1 MMSSTSDNEYGRG
14 GAVDREAEADSRPDD
29 TELEETTCFA
39 AADSDWSAKVLRE
52 ATNLLMAG
60 KSREVARLCH
70 QVIEHDPQ
78 NLAGYELLGMA
89 EEENGNLHLALQA
102 YEQVVALDP
111 ERKADKEKVLA
122 LRERLAEEPAEPEDE
137 QDRRLKLL
145 NRWATVALVASLLL
159 LMGVAIAVFALRAHN
174 TRLAQA
180 SHDQAFDVCV
190 ARGKQLMAA
199 ERYDEA
205 MAAFREADQ
214 TKSGD
219 AGVRKLWDE
228 AYREYCAAVI
238 RDYRSLGGKLS
249 LEPRQN
255 PFAPVPVGPQEGGT
269 SDSSATG
276 YRPGRSVPLPPDTRV
291 ANLPPALFYGPEGP
305 PEFLEYDVPE
315 FVPSGTGPPTDSSPS
330 GQSSLPAQPYDQQPT
345 GQISISVG
353 QSPGSSAAR
362 QSAEALRREADG
374 LRREGSYQEAITR
387 YQTAEQRYNQ
397 EIEQDPSAK
406 AVGETAIKSIRQSIK
421 VCEEKI
427 GR

>member
-1 MMSSTSDNEYGRG
+1 MMSSTSDDEYGRR
-14 GAVDREAEADSRPDD
+14 GAVDREAEADSGPDD

-39 AADSDWSAKVLRE
+39 AADSDWSAEVLRE
-52 ATNLLMAG
+52 ATNLLTAG

-70 QVIEHDPQ
+70 QVIEQEPR
-78 NLAGYELLGMA
+78 NIAGYELLGMA

-122 LRERLAEEPAEPEDE
+122 LRERLAEEPTQPEDE
-137 QDRRLKLL
+137 PGWRLKLL
-145 NRWATVALVASLLL
+145 NRWATVVLVASLLL
-159 LMGVAIAVFALRAHN
+159 LIGVVIAVFVLRAHN
-174 TRLAQA
+174 TRLAQTKQE
-180 SHDQAFDVCV
+180 QAFAAYL

-199 ERYDEA
+199 ERYDRA

-214 TKSGD
+214 IKSGD

-255 PFAPVPVGPQEGGT
+255 PFAPVPVGPQEPGG
-269 SDSSATG
+269 SGSSATG
-276 YRPGRSVPLPPDTRV
+276 YRAGGSVPPPPDTRV
-291 ANLPPALFYGPEGP
+291 VDLPLALSYAPEGP
-305 PEFLEYDVPE
+305 PEFLGYEVPP
-315 FVPSGTGPPTDSSPS
+315 FVESGTASSTDSSAA
-330 GQSSLPAQPYDQQPT
+330 GQALPLAQEYEQQAT
-345 GQISISVG
+345 GQISIWMN
-353 QSPGSSAAR
+353 QPPGGNTPR
-362 QSAEALRREADG
+362 QSAEALRRQADG
-374 LRREGSYQEAITR
+374 LRSEGNYNEAITR

-397 EIEQDPSAK
+397 EIEQNPSAK
-406 AVGETAIKSIRQSIK
+406 AAKQAAIKSIRQSIK
-421 VCEEKI
+421 VLQEKL

>member
-1 MMSSTSDNEYGRG
+1 MSSSSDDEYGRG
-14 GAVDREAEADSRPDD
+14 GAVDREAEGDSGPDD
-29 TELEETTCFA
+29 TQLEETTRFA

-52 ATNLLMAG
+52 ATNLLTAG

-70 QVIEHDPQ
+70 QVIEREPQ
-78 NLAGYELLGMA
+78 NIAVYELLAMA

-111 ERKADKEKVLA
+111 ERKADEEKVLA

-159 LMGVAIAVFALRAHN
+159 LMGVAITVFALRAHSA
-174 TRLAQA
+174 RLGQT
-180 SHDQAFDVCV
+180 SQEQAFDVCV

-199 ERYDEA
+199 ERYDGA
-205 MAAFREADQ
+205 MAAFREAAQ
-214 TKSGD
+214 IKSGD

-255 PFAPVPVGPQEGGT
+255 PFAPVPVGPREAGA
-269 SDSSATG
+269 SDSSASG
-276 YRPGRSVPLPPDTRV
+276 YTAGRYVPPPPDTRV
-291 ANLPPALFYGPEGP
+291 ADLPRALFDDEGP
-305 PEFLEYDVPE
+305 LDFSQYEVPE
-315 FVPSGTGPPTDSSPS
+315 FFESGTAPPTDSNPP
-330 GQSSLPAQPYDQQPT
+330 GQSPLLAQQYEQQPA

-353 QSPGSSAAR
+353 QSPAGSAAR
-362 QSAEALRREADG
+362 QSAAALRHEADG
-374 LRREGSYQEAITR
+374 LRRQGNYQEAIAR

-406 AVGETAIKSIRQSIK
+406 AANQASIKSIRQSIK
-421 VCEEKI
+421 VCEERI

>member
-1 MMSSTSDNEYGRG
+1 MSSSSDDEYGRG
-14 GAVDREAEADSRPDD
+14 GAVDREAEGDSGPDD
-29 TELEETTCFA
+29 TQLEETTRFA

-52 ATNLLMAG
+52 ATNLLTAG

-70 QVIEHDPQ
+70 QVIEREPQ
-78 NLAGYELLGMA
+78 NIAVYELLAMA

-111 ERKADKEKVLA
+111 ERKADEEKVLA

-159 LMGVAIAVFALRAHN
+159 LMGVAITVFALRAHSA
-174 TRLAQA
+174 RLGQT
-180 SHDQAFDVCV
+180 SQEQAFDVCV

-199 ERYDEA
+199 ERYDGA
-205 MAAFREADQ
+205 MAAFREAAQ
-214 TKSGD
+214 IKSGD

-255 PFAPVPVGPQEGGT
+255 PFAPVPVGPREAGA
-269 SDSSATG
+269 SDSSASG
-276 YRPGRSVPLPPDTRV
+276 YTAGRYVPPPPDTHV
-291 ANLPPALFYGPEGP
+291 VDLPRALFDDEGP
-305 PEFLEYDVPE
+305 LDFSQYEVPE
-315 FVPSGTGPPTDSSPS
+315 FFESGTAPPTDSNPP
-330 GQSSLPAQPYDQQPT
+330 GQSPLLAQQYEQQPA

-353 QSPGSSAAR
+353 QSPAGSAAR
-362 QSAEALRREADG
+362 QSAAALRHEADG
-374 LRREGSYQEAITR
+374 LRRQGDYQEAIAR

-406 AVGETAIKSIRQSIK
+406 AANQASIKSIRQSIK
-421 VCEEKI
+421 VCEERI